1 MDIKD
6 YATEELI
13 DELETREYVKRT
25 NIASYEILEKT
36 VLGPA
41 VVLTYRPDENVNA

>member
-1 MDIKD
+1 MSIKD
-6 YATEELI
+6 YTTEELI

-25 NIASYEILEKT
+25 NVASYETLEKM

-41 VVLTYRPDENVNA
+41 IVLTYRPEEKVNA